1 MRLMEKKKLLG
12 LTLDELKAVATEV
25 GLPSFAAKQMAEWIY
40 GKHVRS
46 IDEMTNLSLKGRSA
60 LAEHYEIGCV
70 PPCDIQQ
77 SIDGTA
83 KYLFPTESGQKVE
96 CVFIPDGDR
105 ATLCVSSQVGCRMGC
120 RFCMTGRQGF
130 GGNLSVTDILN
141 QVYSVPGNELL
152 TNIVFMGQGE
162 PLDNLDAVLK
172 ATQLLTDANGWA
184 WSPKRITV
192 STVGVKKGVER
203 FLNES
208 DCHLAIS
215 LHNPFHEE
223 RLAMMPAEKANDTRE
238 LLELLSKQDWSHQ
251 RRLSFEYIVFGG
263 LNDSERHAKELVRL
277 LSPIECRVNLI
288 RFHEIPDTPYKG
300 ASEEKMIW
308 LRDYL
313 TKHGVT
319 TTIRASRGQDIFAAC
334 GLLHAKSRTEIMKQ

>member
-1 MRLMEKKKLLG
+1 MEKKKLLG
-12 LTLDELKAVATEV
+12 MTLDELKAVATEV
-25 GLPSFAAKQMAEWIY
+25 GLPGFAAKQIMEWVY

-46 IDEMTNLSLKGRSA
+46 IDEMTNLSKNGRTA
-60 LAEHYEIGCV
+60 LSERYEIGCKEPSDV
-70 PPCDIQQ
+70 QQ
-77 SIDGTA
+77 SVDGTA
-83 KYLFPTESGQKVE
+83 KYLFPTESGQQVE

-130 GGNLSVTDILN
+130 EGNLSATDILN
-141 QVYSVPGNELL
+141 QVYSVPGSEQL

-162 PLDNLDAVLK
+162 PMDNLDAVLK

-192 STVGVKKGVER
+192 STVGVRKGVER
-203 FLNES
+203 FLKVS

-215 LHNPFHEE
+215 LHNPFPEE
-223 RLAMMPAEKANDTRE
+223 RLQMMPAEKAYGLEE
-238 LLELLSKQDWSHQ
+238 LLTLLRKQDWSHQ

-263 LNDSERHAKELVRL
+263 LNDSERHARELVRL
-277 LSPIECRVNLI
+277 LAPIECRVNLI

-300 ASEEKMIW
+300 ASEEKMVW

-319 TTIRASRGQDIFAAC
+319 TTIRASRGQDIYAAC
-334 GLLHAKSRTEIMKQ
+334 GLLHSKVKGEE

>member
-1 MRLMEKKKLLG
+1 MRVMEKEKLLG
-12 LTLDELKAVATEV
+12 MTLDELKAVATEV

-141 QVYSVPGNELL
+141 QVYSVPGSELL

-192 STVGVKKGVER
+192 STVGIRKGVER